1 MDKNFPNC
9 EILGHKKQRILKES
23 IDKWLIMYQWSQIKF
38 LADFSAETLQS
49 RRHWD
54 VYLKYWMEENLINW
68 KSCIG
73 KTVLQNKGEIKAFQ
87 DKQNLERII
96 IIRTSLPEILK
107 GVLQAE
113 MKKC

>member
-1 MDKNFPNC
+1 MTHHVSMIPNK
-9 EILGHKKQRILKES
+9 IFSRFFSRNLAVQKALGCVFKVLNGRKPYKLK
-23 IDKWLIMYQWSQIKF
+23 I
-38 LADFSAETLQS
+38 
-49 RRHWD
+49 
-54 VYLKYWMEENLINW
+54 
-68 KSCIG
+68 CIG